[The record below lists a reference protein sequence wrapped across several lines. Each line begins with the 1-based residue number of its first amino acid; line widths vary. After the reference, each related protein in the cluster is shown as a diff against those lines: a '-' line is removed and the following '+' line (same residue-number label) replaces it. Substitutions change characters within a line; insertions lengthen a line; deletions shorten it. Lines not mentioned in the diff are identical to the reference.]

1 MNLRELLGERPLF
14 VHAHPDD
21 ETLETG
27 ALIAACAN
35 QGIEPHLVTCTRGE
49 QGEGVTGV
57 IPSDF
62 TMRELTD
69 YREKELEAAVGVL
82 GVVGQYWLG
91 TAPARAAGR
100 EDRRYHDSGMVWIGE
115 RLAGPAE
122 VDDETTFTA
131 ASIEEAAADLVHLIT
146 TINPS
151 SIVSYDESGTY
162 GHPDH
167 VRAHEIAAFAAMQT
181 GVPFLETAGDVSDES
196 FTRLELGEYLDV
208 VIDALSR
215 FRSQLT
221 VYPDHIE
228 HVGGQRAEFTTTVDI
243 RRSARSRLDSPAHGG

>member
-1 MNLRELLGERPLF
+1 MNLKELLGERPLF

-35 QGIEPHLVTCTRGE
+35 QGIEPHLLTCTRGE

-62 TMRELTD
+62 TMKELTD
-69 YREKELEAAVGVL
+69 YREKELEAACAIL
-82 GVVGQYWLG
+82 GVAGQYWLG
-91 TAPARAAGR
+91 NAPARAKGL
-100 EDRRYHDSGMVWIGE
+100 EDRRYHDSGMVWIDE

-131 ASIEEAAADLVHLIT
+131 ATIEEAAADLAQLIE
-146 TINPS
+146 TIQPT
-151 SIVSYDESGTY
+151 SIITYDDTGTY

-167 VRAHEIAAFAAMQT
+167 IRSHEIVKAAAKAT
-181 GVPFLETAGDVSDES
+181 GVPFLETAASLSDSNFIE
-196 FTRLELGEYLDV
+196 LELHEFLDV
-208 VIDALSR
+208 VIDALSK

-221 VYPDHIE
+221 VFPDHVR
-228 HVGGQRAEFTTTVDI
+228 HVGGQRAEFATAVRI
-243 RRSARSRLDSPAHGG
+243 RRHGQTVTTE